1 MQEDIKMNKL
11 YVESELLKPTMHIIS
26 KEKKIFSKCPYL
38 IFIFELLF
46 NKKGSKMKKLVIVAL
61 VGMSVLSAESNLD
74 LCYGAV
80 AYIEDIKY
88 EDITNDSYL
97 NLSSFNKD
105 GVKEKSLI
113 VNAEDIYRHYYDY
126 NASSTIVIERMKKN
140 QKLKRKQDLKKK
152 KLII

>member
-88 EDITNDSYL
+88 EDITNDGYL

-105 GVKEKSLI
+105 GIKEKSLI
-113 VNAEDIYRHYYDY
+113 VNTEDIYRHYYDY

-140 QKLKRKQDLKKK
+140 QKLKRKQEK
-152 KLII
+152 